1 MNNNY
6 LILVLQNIVLFP
18 NQEVRLELSNE
29 VSKSVI
35 KNSINEYNREIIIVS
50 PKDVLEVKP
59 NVGDLPCVATLGKI
73 KNNIILPNGNY
84 RVTVVGIKRTFI
96 DKYFSSNDFLCAK
109 CKSILNPI
117 YNKNED
123 NAYIRKLK
131 KMVEEYVGA
140 SNSVSNSILESIKN
154 ISNLSKLTDVIA
166 IGLDLSYE
174 NRWVLVTE
182 CDYYKRAKYII
193 KLLKDEM
200 SSLEFD
206 RKIEDELF
214 SNLSSNE
221 EKMLIKEK
229 INVLS
234 QKLGETHDI
243 LEDCDNFLNKI
254 NGFDLNDKSKNCLVR
269 EVNRLKR
276 TVDTSPEFMMI
287 RSYLE
292 FVTDLPWNK
301 SSDVPCD
308 IKSIRKHLNNSHYGL
323 DKAKK
328 RIEEY
333 LILKEHNENLSS
345 PILCLVGPPGTGK
358 TTFAREL
365 AKSIN
370 REFVKISVG
379 GLNDAAELIGH
390 RRTYVG
396 SAPGKIMDG
405 LKKSG
410 VNNPIMLI
418 DEVDKMVSDYK
429 GEPSSVLLDVLDVNQ
444 NKEFTDNYVSLP
456 FDLSNVLFI
465 LTANDEK
472 NIPEALLDRLEIIQ
486 INSYTIYDKIEIV
499 KKYTIPRLAKEYRF
513 GAKKFAISDKAII
526 KIASEYTN
534 EAGIRDLERHIASII
549 RKVLISNLLPIEI
562 REEDVIKYLGKSE
575 RSYFENAYERSG
587 TVNVPAR
594 SDAGGRIIN
603 IECAIYD
610 GSEKI
615 ITTGSLGDVM
625 KESIA
630 LAVSYL
636 KSHAEMLKIDSKIL
650 SSTIHIHALES
661 ATRKDGPSAGLA
673 ITIAILSKILDKKV
687 PNDSAFTGEMTLE
700 GRILKVGGIKEKV
713 ISSYNRG
720 IKRIFIPTEN
730 IGDIMEIPNK
740 VSENI
745 NIVPVNNFTEV
756 YEMVFEK

>member
-1 MNNNY
+1 MSNNY
-6 LILVLQNIVLFP
+6 LILVLQNLVLFP
-18 NQEVRLELSNE
+18 NQEIRLELSNE
-29 VSKSVI
+29 LSKNVI
-35 KNSINEYNREIIIVS
+35 TDSINKCNSEVIIVS
-50 PKDVLEVKP
+50 PKDVLEIKP
-59 NVGDLPCVATLGKI
+59 NIGDLPNIATLGRI
-73 KNNIILPNGNY
+73 KNNIILPNGNF
-84 RVTVVGIKRTFI
+84 RVTVVGIKRTFL
-96 DKYFSSNDFLCAK
+96 DKYFSNEKLLYAA
-109 CKSILNPI
+109 CKPIENPI
-117 YNKNED
+117 YNKNEE

-131 KMVEEYVGA
+131 KMIGEYVIA
-140 SNSVSNSILESIKN
+140 SNSISNSIIESIKN
-154 ISNLSKLTDVIA
+154 ITNLSKLTDVIA
-166 IGLDLSYE
+166 ISLDLSYE
-174 NRWVLVTE
+174 DKWILATE
-182 CDYYKRAKYII
+182 SNYYNRAKYII
-193 KLLKDEM
+193 KLLKEEM
-200 SSLEFD
+200 SSLELD
-206 RKIEDELF
+206 KKIEDELF

-243 LEDCDNFLNKI
+243 EEECKSFLNKI
-254 NGFDLNDKSKNCLVR
+254 DNFGLNDKTKNSLVR

-276 TVDTSPEFMMI
+276 TIDTSPEFMMI

-301 SSDVPCD
+301 SSDTVSD
-308 IKSIRKHLNNSHYGL
+308 IKNIHKHLNNSHYGL

-328 RIEEY
+328 LIEEY
-333 LILKEHNENLSS
+333 LILKENNKNLSS

-405 LKKSG
+405 LRKCG
-410 VNNPIMLI
+410 VNNPVILI
-418 DEVDKMVSDYK
+418 DEVDKMASDYK
-429 GEPSSVLLDVLDVNQ
+429 GDPSSVLLDVLDVNQ

-486 INSYTIYDKIEIV
+486 INSFTIYDKIEIV
-499 KKYTIPRLAKEYRF
+499 KKYTIPRLSKEYKF
-513 GAKKFAISDKAII
+513 DAKKFMLSDKAII

-549 RKVLISNLLPIEI
+549 RKVLISNSMPIEI
-562 REEDVIKYLGKSE
+562 IEEDVSKYLGKSE
-575 RSYFENAYERSG
+575 KSHFENVYEKSG

-610 GSEKI
+610 GTEKI

-625 KESIA
+625 KESIDI
-630 LAVSYL
+630 AVSYL
-636 KSHAEMLKIDSKIL
+636 KSHSKSLKIDSKKL
-650 SSTIHIHALES
+650 STTIHIHALES

-673 ITIAILSKILDKKV
+673 ITVAILSKILDKKV

-713 ISSYNRG
+713 ISAYNQG

-756 YEMVFEK
+756 YEMVFDK